1 MGSKKQK
8 VRFPISFKLIAIVS
22 ILVVAALGVI
32 TGLVS
37 YIISNDTQVTQES
50 YNLTI
55 NSRSASEA
63 FNKINSVRS
72 NTFLLLDMLNSIGS
86 SEGIGR
92 QTPSLFFERI
102 QILQQ
107 SSYQEKKSS

>member
-8 VRFPISFKLIAIVS
+8 VRFPISVKLIVIVS
-22 ILVVAALGVI
+22 ILVVTALGVI

-55 NSRSASEA
+55 NSRSAAEA
-63 FNKINSVRS
+63 FNMINSVRS

-92 QTPSLFFERI
+92 
-102 QILQQ
+102 
-107 SSYQEKKSS
+107 